1 MKQPISDIVAFGLA
15 MIVPVAFYRTLVAL
29 FFTREGS
36 PLRTLAGLN
45 VHHMHYGIVALV
57 VCVLLLLFWR
67 RTLLTIIIGGVG
79 IGLVLD
85 AFIPS
90 LLLSTTREQ
99 EIAAYT
105 RGLVPTLVLVVAVL
119 MVAFSIWWV
128 SRLGEERDT

>member
-1 MKQPISDIVAFGLA
+1 MKHPTSDIVAFGLA

-29 FFTREGS
+29 FYTKEGS
-36 PLRTLAGLN
+36 PLRSLTSLN

-57 VCVLLLLFWR
+57 VGILLLLFWR
-67 RTLLTIIIGGVG
+67 RTLLTIIVGGVG
-79 IGLVLD
+79 VGLVLD

-105 RGLVPTLVLVVAVL
+105 KGLIPTVVLVAAVL
-119 MVAFSIWWV
+119 AMAISIWWM
-128 SRLGEERDT
+128 SRLGEE